1 MKNNHQLG
9 TLKLF
14 IFHYHAANTIIIS
27 FLPLY
32 LKYKGLSGIEIG
44 WVLAIGPFA
53 SIISQPFWGYLSD
66 KYQTIKRMLILSI
79 IGMLIMSI
87 IFFQMNTLT
96 TILIFGAFF
105 YFFSSPVGGL
115 SDSLA
120 QRRALDLRVPFG
132 SIRTWGSIGF
142 AFSSLVVGE
151 ILTQFGIQY
160 IVWPYV
166 ILGSILLIIAFKV
179 TDVNTE
185 GTPITLKDLSTIAKN
200 TPFILFLLLMML
212 ITITHRAND
221 SFVSIF
227 VTELGG
233 TEGLAGTAWFIAL
246 ISEATVFATAGF
258 WFRKYQPVTF
268 VIIAGIIYTFR
279 WFIYGMTS
287 NPYMIVFL
295 QLTHGIS
302 FAVFYVAAIDYVTKI
317 IPSRLH
323 SSGHLIFY
331 SVMFGLSG
339 IFGSLGGGA
348 MMEHFGLPS
357 LYFIMGVMT
366 SLGVIFLTLYTSWL
380 KNRTKHLNLKQKGRA
395 T

>member
-1 MKNNHQLG
+1 
-9 TLKLF
+9 
-14 IFHYHAANTIIIS
+14 
-27 FLPLY
+27 
-32 LKYKGLSGIEIG
+32 
-44 WVLAIGPFA
+44 
-53 SIISQPFWGYLSD
+53 
-66 KYQTIKRMLILSI
+66 
-79 IGMLIMSI
+79 
-87 IFFQMNTLT
+87 
-96 TILIFGAFF
+96 
-105 YFFSSPVGGL
+105 
-115 SDSLA
+115 
-120 QRRALDLRVPFG
+120 
-132 SIRTWGSIGF
+132 
-142 AFSSLVVGE
+142 
-151 ILTQFGIQY
+151 
-160 IVWPYV
+160 V

-302 FAVFYVAAIDYVTKI
+302 FAVFY
-317 IPSRLH
+317 
-323 SSGHLIFY
+323 
-331 SVMFGLSG
+331 
-339 IFGSLGGGA
+339 
-348 MMEHFGLPS
+348 
-357 LYFIMGVMT
+357 
-366 SLGVIFLTLYTSWL
+366 
-380 KNRTKHLNLKQKGRA
+380 
-395 T
+395 

>member
-1 MKNNHQLG
+1 LKNNHRLG